1 MFSAPIIETA
11 LLLVHQ
17 LFPDVRRPSRSSP
30 WRLTSRSRGCSWTRS
45 PSPSEASDGR
55 RNSFSDKS
63 ISNTL
68 STIVIYDSSVVNYDC
83 LAFMRLTNK
92 SPNLVTLVTVQLVSS
107 CTSLGSTASLH
118 TNINILSFL
127 VKSSLVKLETSR
139 TVTLHPTVSF
149 LWLGRLSLSTVEE
162 LSGFYD
168 WTWRFLCWNHLLL
181 IQSINDGHLLWT
193 SCSQHLIAF

>member
-1 MFSAPIIETA
+1 MFSAPIIEAA

-83 LAFMRLTNK
+83 LAFTRLTNK
-92 SPNLVTLVTVQLVSS
+92 S
-107 CTSLGSTASLH
+107 
-118 TNINILSFL
+118 
-127 VKSSLVKLETSR
+127 R
-139 TVTLHPTVSF
+139 
-149 LWLGRLSLSTVEE
+149 
-162 LSGFYD
+162 
-168 WTWRFLCWNHLLL
+168 
-181 IQSINDGHLLWT
+181 
-193 SCSQHLIAF
+193 HLILTPNDQSLEILKNFYLLFAHVVKTKKRPRMGLFFIIYQFWIRLVCKSLFSHRDSNSNRLCQMLAPQTAFISLTKQLNFQSSNTLL